1 MAAVPEPHEDR
12 QVQLLRDLED
22 EYASI
27 AGDIIRVGDGA
38 WAIHGAIPV
47 DGDVLMAE
55 FQTYDEARSVLDSV
69 TSDASF
75 LGTARSLPGADR

>member
-12 QVQLLRDLED
+12 QVQLLRELED

-27 AGDIIRVGDGA
+27 AGDIVKVGDGA
-38 WAIHGAIPV
+38 WAIHGVIPV

-69 TSDASF
+69 TSDESS
-75 LGTARSLPGADR
+75 LGTPGPLPGADR

>member
-12 QVQLLRDLED
+12 QVQLLRDLEE

-27 AGDIIRVGDGA
+27 EGDIVQVGDGA
-38 WAIHGAIPV
+38 WAIHGVIPV

-69 TSDASF
+69 TGDGSS
-75 LGTARSLPGADR
+75 LGTAGSLPGADR